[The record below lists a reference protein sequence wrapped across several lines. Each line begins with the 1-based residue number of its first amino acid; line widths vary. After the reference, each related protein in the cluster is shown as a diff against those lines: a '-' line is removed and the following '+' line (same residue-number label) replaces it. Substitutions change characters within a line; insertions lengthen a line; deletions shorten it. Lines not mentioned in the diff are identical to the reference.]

1 MVNKHV
7 LLYDSGMNPP
17 SNQPTAQAA
26 NQRHQGYCKTPWG
39 NILLDY
45 DQKTI
50 YRFEFISTREIKFDS
65 SSQTVCDAFIN
76 NPKAFKLAPEGTY
89 FQQLVWAALQKIPR
103 GTMRSYLDVAKMI
116 GKPQS
121 VRAVANAIG
130 ANPICIFIPC
140 HRVIKSDG
148 TLGGFSS
155 GISLKKKLLLEEGIN
170 PPSEGPSHE

>member
-7 LLYDSGMNPP
+7 LLYDSGMNHQ
-17 SNQPTAQAA
+17 SIQSTAQAV
-26 NQRHQGYCKTPWG
+26 NQRHQGYCKTLWG
-39 NILLDY
+39 NVLLDY
-45 DQKTI
+45 NHKTI
-50 YRFEFISTREIKFDS
+50 YRFEFVSTCGIEFDA
-65 SSQTVCDAFIN
+65 SSQKVCDAFIKK
-76 NPKAFKLAPEGTY
+76 PKDFNLAPEGTC
-89 FQQLVWAALQKIPR
+89 FQQSVWAALQKIPR

-155 GISLKKKLLLEEGIN
+155 GISLKKKLLREEGIN